1 MSETSPPVRGD
12 APATWHL
19 SADLCRRFI
28 EGRVS
33 APEKRAFVR
42 HLVSQCEDCLGLLGR
57 VVAEGG
63 YWFSPRGAKAF
74 AEGDYAA
81 AFQGAFKFATRA
93 ERRIALEHL
102 RGWGHWSALD
112 PLLPNERFSAVIE
125 HKDWHHW
132 GLFRALLDA
141 ARWYRSRDPQEAA
154 DIVLLALEIV
164 EFLSPYGVGDEA
176 AARDMRAKA
185 FAMLADCRRIAGDLD
200 GARQAIAKAWRWHEE
215 GMGDPLDKAHLL
227 RVDASYAAAV
237 GEFETAETILE
248 QTLSLYL
255 AANERHLQGRTLIQ
269 MGETVGYANPDRGIA
284 HIEQGLQLINAVREP
299 RMELRAQHHL
309 AEFLCLAHRP
319 QEALAIMNRARPLYR
334 QFEEEAVQL
343 RLHWLQARIAHGL
356 KKFAEAVEI
365 LRITR
370 EEYRARDLCQEF
382 ALVTIDLAE
391 ADVRQGEFAT
401 ALRLLAETTPTLAS
415 GNLHQNGLAAWLL
428 FEQSLKDRRGLGAE
442 ALAPLFDNVRLYFR
456 RYWLVP
462 GAEFAIR

>member
-1 MSETSPPVRGD
+1 MNAALSATTPDMAE
-12 APATWHL
+12 TWHL
-19 SADLCRRFI
+19 SADLCRRFL

-33 APEKRAFVR
+33 VPEKRAFVR
-42 HLVSQCEDCLGLLGR
+42 HLVGQCEDCLGLLGR
-57 VVAEGG
+57 IVAEGG
-63 YWFSPRGAKAF
+63 YWFGPRGAKAY

-81 AFQGAFKFATRA
+81 AFQAAFKFATRA

-154 DIVLLALEIV
+154 DIASLALDIV

-185 FAMLADCRRIAGDLD
+185 YAMLADCRRIAGDLD
-200 GARQAIAKAWRWHEE
+200 GARQGIAKAWRWNEE
-215 GMGDPLDKAHLL
+215 GMGDPLDKAHLW
-227 RVDASYAAAV
+227 RVDASYATAV

-248 QTLSLYL
+248 KALSLYL

-284 HIEQGLQLINAVREP
+284 HIEHGLQLINAVREP

-309 AEFLCLAHRP
+309 SEFLCLARRP
-319 QEALAIMNRARPLYR
+319 QEALAIMDRARPLYQ

-343 RLHWLQARIAHGL
+343 RLHWLQGQIARGL
-356 KKFAEAVEI
+356 GKVAEAVEI
-365 LRITR
+365 LRLTR
-370 EEYRARDLCQEF
+370 EEYRARDLRREF
-382 ALVTIDLAE
+382 ALVSIDLAE
-391 ADVRQGEFAT
+391 AHVGQGETAT

-415 GNLHQNGLAAWLL
+415 GNLHRNGLAAWLL
-428 FEQSLKDRRGLGAE
+428 FQKTLEEHRDQGGV
-442 ALAPLFDNVRLYFR
+442 ALSPLFESVRLYLR

-462 GAEFAIR
+462 SAEFMLG